1 MDGGKGAVE
10 HMKQAAR
17 FLRDKRGNV
26 FLEHAFLTFPLLLIG
41 VVLLANAAMF
51 FHAYQVVSS
60 ASASGARTAARV
72 QDNSAVIQSVQKE
85 LQAGALSIAPPQF
98 STSVDVN
105 INYYDGTYCSV
116 RVYYHFRFP
125 FSFSKVGITVD
136 ETIDFSAGSTFMR
149 EW

>member
-1 MDGGKGAVE
+1 MRNG
-10 HMKQAAR
+10 AR
-17 FLRDKRGNV
+17 FFKDKRGNV

-60 ASASGARTAARV
+60 ASASGARTAARM
-72 QDNSAVIQSVQKE
+72 QDNGAVMQSAQKE
-85 LQAGALSIAPPQF
+85 LQAGALSLSPPQF
-98 STSVDVN
+98 NSWSDVN
-105 INYYDGTYCSV
+105 INYYDGAYCTV
-116 RVYYHFRFP
+116 KVTYHFRFP

-136 ETIDFSAGSTFMR
+136 DTLDFSAGSSFMR